1 MKTRKT
7 PDSSAK
13 RYLQPLYLCAA
24 LLGAAT
30 SMPAAAQSAVTL
42 YGTVDLGLAYSSNQ
56 GGASNT
62 YMNSGALNASKL
74 GVMGSEDL
82 GGGTS
87 ALFRLENGFNA
98 DTGAMSS
105 SGVLF
110 NRQSYVGLASRDW
123 GQITVGRQYT
133 PYFQYVGGLGPTGV
147 LTGATGAH
155 PGDIDALDTTL
166 RINNS
171 VLYTL
176 PTLGGL
182 QAGIQYG
189 MGEQAGS
196 AASGSSVSAALRY
209 DYQAFSWSAGY
220 TRLKN
225 LANGNTA
232 GSFGNVG
239 SFANNSPINAGY
251 ASADSTQLLATAAR
265 YTWGDLML
273 GLNYSNV
280 QYKPG
285 ALSAF
290 AQTAS
295 FNTVGLISSYN
306 VNAALTLAAGYSYTA
321 EKARNG
327 ISSPAKYNQL
337 SLEEVYALSKR
348 TALYA
353 IQAYQ
358 RASGQTLRAG
368 SAGSSIV
375 DAVAAVGD
383 SQNGTPSSGQ
393 GQFVAMLGLRHSF

>member
-1 MKTRKT
+1 MHAKNIARQ
-7 PDSSAK
+7 PSAFK
-13 RYLQPLYLCAA
+13 PARLCAA
-24 LLGAAT
+24 LLAAGIAL
-30 SMPAAAQSAVTL
+30 PAWAQSSVTL

-62 YMNSGALNASKL
+62 YMNSGALAASKL
-74 GVMGSEDL
+74 GLTGTEDL
-82 GGGTS
+82 GGGNM

-98 DTGAMSS
+98 DTGAQSTA
-105 SGVLF
+105 GVLF
-110 NRQSYVGLASRDW
+110 NRQSYVGLSSKDY
-123 GQITVGRQYT
+123 GQVTVGRQYT
-133 PYFQYVGGLGPTGV
+133 PYFQYVGALGPTNV

-166 RINNS
+166 RMNNS
-171 VLYTL
+171 ITYTL

-182 QAGIQYG
+182 QAGVQYG

-196 AASGSSVSAALRY
+196 AANGSSVSAALRY

-239 SFANNSPINAGY
+239 SFANNSPVNAGY

-265 YTWGDLML
+265 YTRGDLML

-280 QYKPG
+280 QYKAG

-290 AQTAS
+290 SQTAV
-295 FNTVGLISSYN
+295 FNTIGLIGSYN
-306 VNAALTLAAGYSYTA
+306 VSPALVLAAGYSYTA

-337 SLEEVYALSKR
+337 SLEEVYSLSKR

-368 SAGSSIV
+368 GVGSGIV
-375 DAVAAVGD
+375 NAVASVGD
-383 SQNGTPSSGQ
+383 SQNGTPSSGS
-393 GQFVAMLGLRHSF
+393 GQFVAMLGIRHSF